1 MSTARSI
8 MAQNRNRH
16 WTLEDDIRLCELLA
30 SRVSFSVIS
39 VEFGRDLAAVKARAQ
54 KFRRELEP
62 HPSASQDTQGID
74 RRARQS
80 WTEQDVRTLRD
91 LSMTETVELIAK
103 QLNRSVNSARLKAF
117 WLRLPLGRR

>member
-39 VEFGRDLAAVKARAQ
+39 VEFGRDLAAVKARAR

-62 HPSASQDTQGID
+62 HPSASQNTQDID